1 MTYTQDPNVIL
12 AGISVPLVL
21 IGGNAR
27 VMASNSYG
35 DEIFGAGLIGRHY
48 VTAFRY
54 PVLVQAIES
63 AFEQGQ
69 TQHAQYDTFEGARE
83 VRYRVEV
90 SPVALADGQGLM
102 VRFDDVTE
110 LQEIGQMRRDFVANV
125 SHELRTPLTALLGFI
140 ETLRGP
146 AQGDPKASERFL
158 SIMDKEAT
166 RMNRLVDDLLSLSRV
181 ESNERIRP
189 REQFD
194 VLDTVKSAALSTK
207 PFANGQGVVIALAQD
222 IDDMSAMITGDQDQ
236 LHQVFSNLIT
246 NAVKYGGADRTV
258 TISVTLSA
266 YEGGLRG
273 PGVVISV
280 RDEGDGI
287 EPHHIP
293 RLTERFYRVDG
304 HRSREMGGT
313 GLGLAIVKHIVN
325 RHRGRLRVESK
336 LAVGSVFSVILPLN
350 Q

>member
-1 MTYTQDPNVIL
+1 MTHSQDPNVIL

-27 VMASNSYG
+27 VVASNSFG
-35 DEIFGAGLIGRHY
+35 DEIFGAGMIGRHY

-54 PVLVQAIES
+54 PVLIQAIEN
-63 AFEQGQ
+63 AFSENQ

-90 SPVALADGQGLM
+90 RPVTLADGAGVM

-146 AQGDPKASERFL
+146 ASGDPKAAERFL

-189 REQFD
+189 REQFN
-194 VLDTVKSAALSTK
+194 LLETVQSAALSVK
-207 PFANGQGVVIALAQD
+207 PFASGQGVDVVTAPEM
-222 IDDMSAMITGDQDQ
+222 DDMSAMITGDQDQ
-236 LHQVFSNLIT
+236 LHQVFTNLMT

-258 TISVTLSA
+258 TISATLSA

-273 PGVVISV
+273 PGVIVAV
-280 RDEGDGI
+280 RDQGDGI

-325 RHRGRLRVESK
+325 RHRGRLRIESK